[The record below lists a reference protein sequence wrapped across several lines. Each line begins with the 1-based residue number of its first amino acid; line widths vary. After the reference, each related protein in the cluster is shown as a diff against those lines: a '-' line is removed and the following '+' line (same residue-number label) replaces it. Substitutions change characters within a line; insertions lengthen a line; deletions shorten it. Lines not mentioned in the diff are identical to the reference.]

1 MNSTAS
7 LQAQLTH
14 LNEEN
19 QRIASKNS
27 ELSESLNTQTNQKD
41 TEITRLIAALKQVTE
56 ERDKISQQCNVQIA
70 HKEQIWEMLRNLK
83 GEMDDHKKYEIKS
96 IVRRINLGRFMLSCS
111 RRPFYF

>member
-7 LQAQLTH
+7 LRAQLTH
-14 LNEEN
+14 LNKEN
-19 QRIASKNS
+19 ERLTNRNS
-27 ELSESLNTQTNQKD
+27 ELNESLNNLTQQKD
-41 TEITRLIAALKQVTE
+41 VEINRLNAALGQATE

-96 IVRRINLGRFMLSCS
+96 IVRRINLGRFKLSCS